1 MRKAWHISGLLLE
14 RYNLGEVTGE
24 EKALVE
30 AALAENPEDAERLA
44 ELRRSDAAIRG
55 RDFASGRYFRR
66 SGRGG
71 RRRRSIRP
79 FRPVLWSLGAAA
91 LVLFIALPF
100 LGPRFFSSGF
110 FGAPEDRIKGGA
122 ETTELRV
129 YLKTDG
135 ETAALADQALLREGN
150 TVQLAYTV
158 DGRPGA
164 GRYGVIFSIDGRSA
178 VTLHY
183 PPVLGADTRLVTGK
197 WTLLEEAYTLDDA
210 PDYEVFFFVVG
221 GEPLDVPVVLSS
233 ARQLA
238 GQFAGQ
244 LAGQFA
250 RNPEAALEQGR
261 LVFKNYELKTV
272 NLHKE

>member
-1 MRKAWHISGLLLE
+1 MRKVLHISGLLLE

-24 EKALVE
+24 EKTLVE
-30 AALAENPEDAERLA
+30 AALAENPENAERLA
-44 ELRRSDAAIRG
+44 EIRRSDVDIRRG
-55 RDFASGRYFRR
+55 FASGRYFIRA
-66 SGRGG
+66 GRG
-71 RRRRSIRP
+71 RQQKRLPRS
-79 FRPVLWSLGAAA
+79 VLWGLGAVA

-100 LGPRFFSSGF
+100 FGLRFFSSGF
-110 FGAPEDRIKGGA
+110 FGAPEDRIKGGV
-122 ETTELRV
+122 ETAELRV

-135 ETAALADQALLREGN
+135 ETAALADQAALREGS

-158 DGRPGA
+158 DGRPDTR
-164 GRYGVIFSIDGRSA
+164 RYGVIFSIDGRSA

-183 PPVLGADTRLVTGK
+183 PPVLGADTRLAIGK

-221 GEPLDVPVVLSS
+221 GEPLDVPVILNS
-233 ARQLA
+233 ARQFA

-244 LAGQFA
+244 LAG
-250 RNPEAALEQGR
+250 NPEAALEQSR
-261 LVFKNYELKTV
+261 SVFKNYELKTV